1 MIKRNKLNVLV
12 TGGLGILGNEL
23 IYLLTKEKNLQI
35 FIIDHNKKKKRLK
48 NSKFDKKKINFINE
62 DFRNYIKIKNII
74 FKKKLI

>member
-35 FIIDHNKKKKRLK
+35 FIIDYNKKKKRLK
-48 NSKFDKKKINFINE
+48 NSKFDKKKINFING
-62 DFRNYIKIKNII
+62 DFRNYRKIKNII
-74 FKKKLI
+74 F

>member
-35 FIIDHNKKKKRLK
+35 FIIDHNKKKC
-48 NSKFDKKKINFINE
+48 D
-62 DFRNYIKIKNII
+62 
-74 FKKKLI
+74 